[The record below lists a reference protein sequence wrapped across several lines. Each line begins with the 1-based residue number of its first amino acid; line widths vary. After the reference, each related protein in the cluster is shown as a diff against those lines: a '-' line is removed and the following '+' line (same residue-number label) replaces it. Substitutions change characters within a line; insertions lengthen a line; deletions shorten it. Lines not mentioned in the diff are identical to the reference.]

1 MKYVERER
9 EKEKEI
15 QLVLGAEARTK
26 AFTHNG
32 ILVHV
37 ITDIQV
43 KLTFQLDS
51 ENPFH

>member
-9 EKEKEI
+9 ERKKKM

-26 AFTHNG
+26 AFTYYG

-43 KLTFQLDS
+43 KLTFQLDN